1 MDRVVIC
8 MKWGSLYSADYV
20 NVLFS
25 AVQRNLSGDFRFVCL
40 TDDTQGIR
48 DEVECRPI
56 PDIGLKHENW
66 YHGAWPKI
74 SVFLDDLYGLTG
86 RALFIDLDMIICGS
100 LDEFFSYGQGLV
112 TIDEGVWNGTPP
124 STMTSIFAFDLGE
137 MSFLVDRM
145 RNDRDALCK
154 KYDIEQNYLHGEV
167 ENIDYW
173 PSDWLVSFKR
183 HLRQPL
189 FLDRF
194 KQPKQPDSGAKIIVF
209 HGRPRPMDLIRPG
222 GGNRDLFPHCV
233 PGQVDWAR
241 DYWIENGGKL

>member
-1 MDRVVIC
+1 MDRVVLC
-8 MKWGSLYSADYV
+8 MKWGTLYGPDYV
-20 NVLFS
+20 NVLYS
-25 AVQRNLSGDFRFVCL
+25 AVRRNLTGDFRFVCL
-40 TDDTQGIR
+40 TDDPAGIR
-48 DEVECRPI
+48 DEVECHPI

-74 SVFLDDLYGLTG
+74 AVFLPDLYGLTG
-86 RALFIDLDMIICGS
+86 RALFIDLDMIICGP
-100 LDEFFSYGQGLV
+100 LDEFFTYDQGLV

-124 STMTSIFAFDLGE
+124 STMTSIFAFDLGQ
-137 MSFLVDRM
+137 MGYLVDRI
-145 RNDRDALCK
+145 RADRDAICA

-167 ENIDYW
+167 ERIGYW
-173 PSDWLVSFKR
+173 PHDWLVSFKR

-189 FLDRF
+189 LIDRF
-194 KQPKQPDSGAKIIVF
+194 KQPKWPEPGVKIIVF

-241 DYWIENGGKL
+241 DYWLENGGRL